1 MYLPKYLTLT
11 NFTLFE
17 YGKSLAGAMP
27 LPGLYSQ
34 ILVFATPGVQTGGWD
49 GGENGSNPLKK
60 WLDF

>member
-1 MYLPKYLTLT
+1 MYLPKYLKIT

-27 LPGLYSQ
+27 LLGLYSE
-34 ILVFATPGVQTGGWD
+34 ILVFATTRVQTGGWD
-49 GGENGSNPLKK
+49 GGEKGSTPLKK